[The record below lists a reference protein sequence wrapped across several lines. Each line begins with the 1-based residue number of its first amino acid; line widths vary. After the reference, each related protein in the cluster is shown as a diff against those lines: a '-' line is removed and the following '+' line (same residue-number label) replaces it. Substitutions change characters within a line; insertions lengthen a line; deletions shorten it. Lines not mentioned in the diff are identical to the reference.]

1 MRLMGLWPFNRD
13 PADVEIASR
22 VITAET
28 GDGATVRGK
37 LTLHFLEPQ
46 TQAVADEAADRC
58 AALMESLLR
67 EQQRHDDLLGT
78 EAAMVL
84 KLIDRL
90 PGDVVPTR
98 SIDLAALHVVG
109 DPGSLVRKRSST
121 LTRMTAVSAALPP
134 PSTVAPSS
142 AAASS
147 SASSMSSTTGSRR
160 RSSSRMRALMG
171 SLVLPVGSSPRAIGG
186 SLGLVVGEAAARLLI
201 GFLRIHDLVN
211 VRGVAL
217 DEGSQDLVVAV
228 ATILEPPQGEPEASR
243 AAEVTRWEAALGTV
257 MLSRLRREACVVSA
271 SQMFAAL
278 VHAEIPQNLALEI
291 MDEGCA
297 KAFPGEASLAKE
309 IGRYEGDGASIAAVL
324 SMRITRILGG
334 GRKPEA
340 MIATLEPLVGSGEEE
355 LMVAATLAKYSL
367 GLS

>member
-1 MRLMGLWPFNRD
+1 MGLWPFNRE

-46 TQAVADEAADRC
+46 TQGAADEAADRC

-121 LTRMTAVSAALPP
+121 LTRMTAISAALPP

-147 SASSMSSTTGSRR
+147 SMSTTTGSRR
-160 RSSSRMRALMG
+160 RSSSRMRALIG
-171 SLVLPVGSSPRAIGG
+171 SLVLPVGSSPQAIGG
-186 SLGLVVGEAAARLLI
+186 SLALVVGEAAARLLI

-278 VHAEIPQNLALEI
+278 LHAEIPQSLALEI
-291 MDEGCA
+291 MVEGCA

-340 MIATLEPLVGSGEEE
+340 MIATLEPLVGSGEED
-355 LMVAATLAKYSL
+355 LAVAATLAKYSL
-367 GLS
+367 GL

>member
-1 MRLMGLWPFNRD
+1 MGLWPFGRD

-28 GDGATVRGK
+28 GDGAKVRGK

-46 TQAVADEAADRC
+46 TQAAADAAADRC
-58 AALMESLLR
+58 AALMEALLR
-67 EQQRHDDLLGT
+67 EQRRHDDLLGT

-90 PGDVVPTR
+90 PGDIVPTR

-109 DPGSLVRKRSST
+109 DPGLLVRKRSST
-121 LTRMTAVSAALPP
+121 LTNMAAVPGALPP
-134 PSTVAPSS
+134 PSAVAPSS

-147 SASSMSSTTGSRR
+147 SMSASGSRR
-160 RSSSRMRALMG
+160 RSSSRMRALTG
-171 SLVLPVGSSPRAIGG
+171 SLVLPVGSSPQAIGG
-186 SLGLVVGEAAARLLI
+186 SIAVVVGEAAVRLLI

-217 DEGSQDLVVAV
+217 EEGSQDMVVAV
-228 ATILEPPQGEPEASR
+228 ATILEPPQGEPEVSR
-243 AAEVTRWEAALGTV
+243 SAEIARWDAALGV
-257 MLSRLRREACVVSA
+257 GVLEKLRREACLVSA
-271 SQMFAAL
+271 CQMLAAL
-278 VHAEIPQNLALEI
+278 QHVEVPQDVALEI
-291 MDEGCA
+291 VEECCA
-297 KAFPGEASLAKE
+297 KAFPGEQRSLMKE
-309 IGRYEGDGASIAAVL
+309 IGRYEGDGPSIAAVL

-340 MIATLEPLVGSGEEE
+340 MIATLEPLVGSNEED
-355 LMVAATLAKYSL
+355 LAVAATLAKYSL
-367 GLS
+367 GI

>member
-1 MRLMGLWPFNRD
+1 MGLWPFNRD

-22 VITAET
+22 VVTAET
-28 GDGATVRGK
+28 GDGAQVRGK

-46 TQAVADEAADRC
+46 TQAAADEAADRC
-58 AALMESLLR
+58 AALMEALLH
-67 EQQRHDDLLGT
+67 EQRRHDDLLGT

-121 LTRMTAVSAALPP
+121 LTHMAAVPAALPP

-147 SASSMSSTTGSRR
+147 SVSNMSTTSSRR
-160 RSSSRMRALMG
+160 RSSSRMRALAG
-171 SLVLPVGSSPRAIGG
+171 SLVLPVGSSPQAIGG
-186 SLGLVVGEAAARLLI
+186 SLALVVGEAAARLLI

-217 DEGSQDLVVAV
+217 DESSQDLVVAAV

-243 AAEVTRWEAALGTV
+243 AAEVSRWEAALGTV
-257 MLSRLRREACVVSA
+257 VLSSLRREACVVSA

-278 VHAEIPQNLALEI
+278 LHAEIPQNLALEI
-291 MDEGCA
+291 MVEGCA
-297 KAFPGEASLAKE
+297 KAFPGEPSLARE
-309 IGRYEGDGASIAAVL
+309 IGRYEGDGTSIAAVL

-340 MIATLEPLVGSGEEE
+340 MIATLEPLVGSGDED
-355 LMVAATLAKYSL
+355 LAVAATLAKYAL
-367 GLS
+367 GI